1 MHYSRRRYQG
11 QRSVVAAWARSPP
24 QPTDDA
30 LNISMNLS
38 VLTKF
43 WELYLAGV
51 VGVPSQLS
59 VIAVDVHGLCTPP
72 AIEKSRAHGC
82 KVVTRTVSCR
92 SWVQWECVCAAKLT
106 VVNSNGVHWNPVPRD
121 RNVHSGVGRGSKY
134 ARSNV
139 PKSSEVGG
147 SATFRRLVR
156 RHDLLPYLPR
166 VGD

>member
-1 MHYSRRRYQG
+1 MAPLGVITAIVGNHAPGAPVGVALMHYSRRRYQG

-82 KVVTRTVSCR
+82 KVLVPSV
-92 SWVQWECVCAAKLT
+92 ADLG
-106 VVNSNGVHWNPVPRD
+106 SNGSV
-121 RNVHSGVGRGSKY
+121 Y
-134 ARSNV
+134 
-139 PKSSEVGG
+139 
-147 SATFRRLVR
+147 VR
-156 RHDLLPYLPR
+156 QC
-166 VGD
+166 